1 MGSASGDLPY
11 APVPAALQA
20 KDQAQ
25 LATMTCNGKSLA

>member
-11 APVPAALQA
+11 APVPAALDA
-20 KDQAQ
+20 KDQTQ